1 MLGVCAKDPTY
12 CCTSSNQFSFS
23 ARLNHFLIEVLWR
36 LVPALSLEQDG
47 MVSRWVKHLETDRG
61 RFSNKRLREILRER
75 ERDKCSK
82 SSILVTILWSIWD
95 EIGVRPEMRHRW
107 WAFTTVVITAAVK
120 SNMRS
125 SYTLGENG
133 RETAEF
139 GAGSDPPKTQLG
151 GNLFSA
157 KIFLTPFLFLWNRGL
172 EQET

>member
-1 MLGVCAKDPTY
+1 MPGISAKDSTY

-47 MVSRWVKHLETDRG
+47 MVSRWVKHLETDP
-61 RFSNKRLREILRER
+61 NKRLREILRER

-82 SSILVTILWSIWD
+82 SSILVTILGSIWD
-95 EIGVRPEMRHRW
+95 EFGVRPEMRHRW
-107 WAFTTVVITAAVK
+107 WAFTTVLIAAAVK

>member
-1 MLGVCAKDPTY
+1 M
-12 CCTSSNQFSFS
+12 
-23 ARLNHFLIEVLWR
+23 
-36 LVPALSLEQDG
+36 
-47 MVSRWVKHLETDRG
+47 
-61 RFSNKRLREILRER
+61 
-75 ERDKCSK
+75 
-82 SSILVTILWSIWD
+82 TILGSIWD
-95 EIGVRPEMRHRW
+95 EFGVRPEMRHRW
-107 WAFTTVVITAAVK
+107 WAFTAVVITAAVK

-157 KIFLTPFLFLWNRGL
+157 KIFLTPFLFLSNRGL

>member
-75 ERDKCSK
+75 AINAQRAAYWWIYWGVFEMSSGSALKCDIDGGPSPQWWFQ
-82 SSILVTILWSIWD
+82 LRWNQTCALLTLWVRMD
-95 EIGVRPEMRHRW
+95 EKRRNLGLGRIRP
-107 WAFTTVVITAAVK
+107 K
-120 SNMRS
+120 LN
-125 SYTLGENG
+125 
-133 RETAEF
+133 
-139 GAGSDPPKTQLG
+139 
-151 GNLFSA
+151 
-157 KIFLTPFLFLWNRGL
+157 
-172 EQET
+172 